1 MFETPSQPAS
11 KQVSELIDDA
21 ALAIAVL
28 AKQRLYDGPGQGFN
42 IGRQYLPAPG
52 QGDPQSPAFS
62 EIESLT
68 SGNPYGKEF
77 ARALE
82 ERLVNEQTKLEIEKI
97 AQKVLDEEGNEKACT
112 RIAEML
118 LLPTRSG
125 GVGTDKLPS

>member
-1 MFETPSQPAS
+1 MSETPSQPAS
-11 KQVSELIDDA
+11 QQASELINDA

-28 AKQRLYDGPGQGFN
+28 AKQRLYDGPGQGFD
-42 IGRQYLPAPG
+42 IGRQYLPAPV
-52 QGDPQSPAFS
+52 QEDPQNPAFN

-82 ERLVNEQTKLEIEKI
+82 ERLPDEQTKLKMAKI
-97 AQKVLDEEGNEKACT
+97 AQKILDEEGIEKART

-118 LLPTRSG
+118 LLPTRRG
-125 GVGTDKLPS
+125 GVGTDELPS